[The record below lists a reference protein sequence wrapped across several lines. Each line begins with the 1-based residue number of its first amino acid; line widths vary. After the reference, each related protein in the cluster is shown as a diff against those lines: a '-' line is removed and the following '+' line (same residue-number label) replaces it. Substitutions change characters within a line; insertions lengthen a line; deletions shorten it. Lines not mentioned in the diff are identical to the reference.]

1 MLPPM
6 KAIVTSCLFS
16 SFSINFDILSRLP
29 RSISD
34 LSTIL
39 SYICS
44 SVSLLSSILIVS
56 DDVSELLSVDSD
68 TDDVVCVSDELS
80 DDTAEPPLALL
91 SAQPASIDAHS
102 TAHSVILIF
111 LFIFTSV
118 RKNMSI
124 LLYINADR

>member
-1 MLPPM
+1 M
-6 KAIVTSCLFS
+6 
-16 SFSINFDILSRLP
+16 
-29 RSISD
+29 
-34 LSTIL
+34 
-39 SYICS
+39 
-44 SVSLLSSILIVS
+44 SLLSSILLVS

-80 DDTAEPPLALL
+80 DDTAEPPLVLL

-102 TAHSVILIF
+102 TAHSVILNF